1 MAVEWTYD
9 GVKEVDDGVEWTYDG
24 VVDRQLEDTVEYYGR
39 PTGMLLGV
47 YRTYPRV
54 VGE

>member
-1 MAVEWTYD
+1 MPTEWTYD
-9 GVKEVDDGVEWTYDG
+9 GVAEVEDGVEWTYDG
-24 VVDRQLEDTVEYYGR
+24 VVERELGEVAEYYGR